1 VNRRLPHGGLRAQL
15 AVAIALVTLLA
26 VGASF
31 VALYGRTGSRLR
43 GELDTQLRTQATDW
57 RRFIAGAKLNTPA
70 AVERAAARFIAA
82 QGYHAD
88 SQVVVV
94 EVDGGHTVSND
105 SELLAHQ
112 GSRPTDRGL
121 RDTPL
126 GLATASVAEAGKMRV
141 LAQAIYSGPRRV
153 GTFRMADPLSSVQQ
167 AQSSLLRSFALVGI
181 LALILA
187 IAAGVGLAGLIAAPL
202 RRIARVAV
210 AVDAGDLSLRSGPLA
225 ARGEVRAL
233 SEAFDH
239 MLERLERA
247 FKRQRDFVSDAS
259 HELRTPLTV
268 LRAQVELLDREADE
282 QRRHEATATLLLR
295 IDELDRLVGEMLILA
310 GAEAGQLVEP
320 RPLDLVELFEDL
332 RRDLPLFGERD
343 FHVQA
348 VAGTLM
354 ADRDRLTQV
363 IRNLVRNAVTHTDPG
378 GAVTVAARALG
389 DRLEISVSDTGPG
402 IPADQLE
409 QIFER
414 FHRLDPGRPRDR
426 GGSGLGLAIARA
438 IIEAH
443 GGRIWAESRPGR
455 GATFRLELP
464 GYRPMGRPNSG
475 ATSS

>member
-31 VALYGRTGSRLR
+31 LALYGRTGSRLR

-70 AVERAAARFIAA
+70 AVERSAARFIAA
-82 QGYHAD
+82 QSYHAE

-94 EVDGGHTVSND
+94 EVDGGRTVSND
-105 SELLAHQ
+105 SELLAHE

-320 RPLDLVELFEDL
+320 RPLDLGELFEDL

-343 FHVQA
+343 FQVQA

-363 IRNLVRNAVTHTDPG
+363 IRNLVRNAVAHTDPG

-389 DRLEISVSDTGPG
+389 DRLEISVIDTGPG

-464 GYRPMGRPNSG
+464 GYRPMGWPNSG